1 MNYKNIIPTLFKY
14 DDYQWSNYLAEH
26 GYVVIKDI
34 LKFNERDIFWK
45 LFKNDLMEVSPNF
58 RFEEKNT
65 WTEES
70 YPGIFDKGIIPFNGL
85 GQSNFSWFLRTNSK
99 IQSLYQHLFNIDD
112 LVVSMDAFSLFFCK
126 SQQSEIWNHLD
137 QNPKNEYLCYQGA
150 YNYFEVDEDDSGF
163 IVAPTSHLLFK
174 PEVKHKKN
182 WINIPSDSE
191 WNKKMIKLLIPENC
205 FVIWNSRTIHA
216 NVGMTKA
223 DEINRLTVY
232 ITYMPRNY
240 STKENTEK
248 RVEAYLNGETCTHWA
263 NKCVIKKIPW
273 DLKTDHENKK
283 FNKLEPLIK
292 NNNIPINRKKML

>member
-99 IQSLYQHLFNIDD
+99 IQSLYQHLFNTDE

-137 QNPKNEYLCYQGA
+137 QNPKNKFLCYQGS
-150 YNYFEVDEDDSGF
+150 YNYFEVDNDDSGF
-163 IVAPTSHLLFK
+163 IVAPTSHLHFK
-174 PEVKHKKN
+174 PEVKHKNN
-182 WINIPSDSE
+182 WINVPEDSE
-191 WNKKMIKLLIPENC
+191 WNNKMVKLLIPKNC

-216 NVGMTKA
+216 NIGMNKEI
-223 DEINRLTVY
+223 EINRLTVY
-232 ITYMPRNY
+232 ITYMPRTC
-240 STKENTEK
+240 STDENTTK
-248 RVEAYLNGETCTHWA
+248 RIEAYLNGKTCTHWA
-263 NKCVIKKIPW
+263 NKCVITKIPW
-273 DLKTDHENKK
+273 NLITKHENK
-283 FNKLEPLIK
+283 NLNNLQPLLE
-292 NNNIPINRKKML
+292 NSNIPLNRKRLL